1 MLIIFSSILFIN
13 CGILFNNSNSLSNIS
28 GIVKIKN
35 YNNSLI
41 RFTHK
46 DQRNSIKALPI
57 IISTGFSKDSSHFTY
72 MEFKAYNKEKPVNY
86 NRIEMYNAKK
96 HKWEWS
102 VSSNHKKLEKKKYF
116 TEEKFN
122 ALITSKEEELYYFF
136 NFPPVYLKFIGDIE
150 SFKKLENK
158 HLKSLKKILKYAKNL
173 DSS

>member
-1 MLIIFSSILFIN
+1 M
-13 CGILFNNSNSLSNIS
+13 
-28 GIVKIKN
+28 
-35 YNNSLI
+35 
-41 RFTHK
+41 
-46 DQRNSIKALPI
+46 Q
-57 IISTGFSKDSSHFTY
+57 
-72 MEFKAYNKEKPVNY
+72 
-86 NRIEMYNAKK
+86 KK

-136 NFPPVYLKFIGDIE
+136 SFPPVYLKFIGDIE